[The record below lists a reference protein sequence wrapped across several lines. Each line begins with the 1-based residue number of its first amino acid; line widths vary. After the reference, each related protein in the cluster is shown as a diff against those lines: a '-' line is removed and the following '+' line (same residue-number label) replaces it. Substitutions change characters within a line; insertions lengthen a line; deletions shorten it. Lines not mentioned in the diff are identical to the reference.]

1 MVVKNLTSNG
11 FLSYHNEIFSYV
23 TVIMF
28 GEKTGVV
35 IDKVSLVLGP
45 IRLLKMV
52 GTHL

>member
-35 IDKVSLVLGP
+35 IDKGVLSTWSNQ
-45 IRLLKMV
+45 IDY
-52 GTHL
+52 